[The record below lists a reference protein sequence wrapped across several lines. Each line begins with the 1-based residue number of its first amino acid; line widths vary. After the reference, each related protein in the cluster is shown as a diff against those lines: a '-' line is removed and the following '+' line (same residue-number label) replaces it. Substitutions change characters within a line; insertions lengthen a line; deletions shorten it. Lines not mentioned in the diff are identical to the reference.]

1 MSNYNSSPPYGGF
14 EYHQDPIMGPPFES
28 INGYLPSGE
37 YEKKTP
43 LPDDDDAEEDMDLLI
58 EELESVRG
66 INDDEEELLDD
77 AESVRA
83 VPENLLGTDLI
94 QGLSDSEVLSRR
106 KRYGL
111 NKMKEEKENNFLK
124 FLSFFVGP
132 IQFVMEVCGFWDF
145 MLILLP

>member
-1 MSNYNSSPPYGGF
+1 
-14 EYHQDPIMGPPFES
+14 MGPPFES

-66 INDDEEELLDD
+66 VNDDEEELLDD